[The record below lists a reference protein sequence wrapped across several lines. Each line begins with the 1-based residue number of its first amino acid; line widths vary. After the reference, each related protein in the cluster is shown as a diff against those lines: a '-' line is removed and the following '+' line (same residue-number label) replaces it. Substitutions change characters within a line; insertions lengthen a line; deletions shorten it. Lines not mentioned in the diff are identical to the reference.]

1 MAKRKKTNRPAP
13 PNPTPAE
20 SNQLPDELALDDT
33 PPPKPPGQALRDTQ
47 RDIEQQGQQVIDDY
61 PSPASHAASQAE
73 AEQTPVRDAEL
84 APGLATVSIEIP
96 LVPETRGYLQNHADF
111 RLSRDQAVAMRR
123 LRGALEQSGA
133 RVPMPGRGARPVQSL
148 ADTLRWMAQRVC
160 DLM

>member
-1 MAKRKKTNRPAP
+1 MAKRKKTNCPAP
-13 PNPTPAE
+13 PDPTE
-20 SNQLPDELALDDT
+20 RNQLPAELALDDT

-73 AEQTPVRDAEL
+73 AEQTPDRHAEL
-84 APGLATVSIEIP
+84 APGLATVSITIP
-96 LVPETRGYLQNHADF
+96 LAPEPSGYLQNHADF